1 MKKFLSALVFAICI
15 LSVNFCSADPYENNP
30 NYLYI
35 GAGNGGMWYFK
46 KSSLDVQEYNP
57 PHYQI
62 AGTFIHYSQSAVSR
76 YIVKRYNWYTKESF
90 SLENGYWEKDEVNGN
105 YMAAKQTRH
114 FANIL
119 FRAAYGMN
127 FYGYWLF

>member
-1 MKKFLSALVFAICI
+1 MKKILSALVFAICI

-46 KSSLDVQEYNP
+46 KSS
-57 PHYQI
+57 
-62 AGTFIHYSQSAVSR
+62 HYSQSAVSK
-76 YIVKRYNWYTKESF
+76 YIVKRYNWYTKETF
-90 SLENGYWEKDEVNGN
+90 HLKNGYWEKDEVNGN
-105 YMAAKQTRH
+105 YMMPIQTRH

-119 FRAAYGMN
+119 FYAAYGMN
-127 FYGYWLF
+127 FYN

>member
-1 MKKFLSALVFAICI
+1 MAFAICI

-46 KSSLDVQEYNP
+46 KSSLNVQE

-62 AGTFIHYSQSAVSR
+62 AGKFVSYSGYYHKVGQSIYSVQ
-76 YIVKRYNWYTKESF
+76 RYNWYTKESF
-90 SLENGYWEKDEVNGN
+90 SLQNGRWVKNETGGTD
-105 YMAAKQTRH
+105 
-114 FANIL
+114 NISRSNRRTADAL
-119 FRAAYGMN
+119 FRAAYGMD
-127 FYGYWLF
+127 FYGY